1 MSNSGEPSP
10 DYLRRLREYQLQVRA
25 VRRKPTT
32 AAAVIPA
39 RGPLSRRQLAVL
51 DRLRRLS
58 PSLAESLEQ
67 ALRDLN
73 DPTRLSYMGPAGEVR
88 EVLRAAI
95 QKLAPDVDVKA
106 QPWFKGYEQGGKVNP
121 TQVER
126 TRYAVQNRGG
136 STDQA
141 KATDELIEELVG
153 KVSRETYQVG
163 SKSFHAG
170 AIQGEVEKL
179 AGWIFAL
186 LDEALPD

>member
-1 MSNSGEPSP
+1 MPNNGEPSP

-25 VRRKPTT
+25 APRLPAIV
-32 AAAVIPA
+32 AVPA
-39 RGPLSRRQLAVL
+39 RGPLSARQRAVL
-51 DRLRRLS
+51 ERLRSLS
-58 PSLAESLEQ
+58 PSLAESFEQ

-73 DPTRLSYMGPAGEVR
+73 DQSRLSYMGPAGEVR

-95 QKLAPDVDVKA
+95 QQLAPDVEVKA
-106 QPWFKGYEQGGKVNP
+106 QTWFKGHEQGGKVNP
-121 TQVER
+121 TQAER

-170 AIQGEVEKL
+170 AIQGDVEKL
-179 AGWIFAL
+179 AGWVFAL
-186 LDEALPD
+186 LDEILPD